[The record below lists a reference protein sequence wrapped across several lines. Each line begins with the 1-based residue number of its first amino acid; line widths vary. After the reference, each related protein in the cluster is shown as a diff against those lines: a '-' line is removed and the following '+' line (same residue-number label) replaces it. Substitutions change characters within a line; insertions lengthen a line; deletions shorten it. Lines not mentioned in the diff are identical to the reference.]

1 MSIETFQLVRERCL
15 LVNLNI
21 RTEMHGEQ
29 RESAID
35 IAFEF
40 DSANNLL
47 AKLHADLRATFYRAA
62 DTQDL
67 IGDHMPH
74 LRMPLL
80 GPISWDLEI
89 PRTQLRVHD
98 IDDEQHDVVLGGGRT
113 NKFKLTLKE
122 GGTVNWKFRVQFSK
136 PDEEQV
142 ARLMRVLNQKV
153 PVTLEC
159 VDEEEKGDN
168 FDQVEQLSLAGT
180 EPSAARL
187 EAESLFSK
195 PPSDMELLGEVV
207 DTTFIPDPEQVET
220 QSVAIV
226 MPIKGKRGGKKKAVA
241 EIE

>member
-1 MSIETFQLVRERCL
+1 MPLETFQLVRERCL

-21 RTEMHGEQ
+21 RTEMHGDQ

-35 IAFEF
+35 IALEF

-74 LRMPLL
+74 LRLPLM
-80 GPISWDLEI
+80 GPVAWDLEI

-153 PVTLEC
+153 PVSLEC
-159 VDEEEKGDN
+159 VDEDAALDN
-168 FDQVEQLSLAGT
+168 FDQVEQLSLTGA

-187 EAESLFSK
+187 EAESLFSA
-195 PPSDMELLGEVV
+195 PPSDMELLGDVV
-207 DTTFIPDPEQVET
+207 DAEFFEEAAP
-220 QSVAIV
+220 VATV
-226 MPIKGKRGGKKKAVA
+226 TPIKGKRGGKKKAAA